1 MGQIASLNLNLWR
14 TAAGAVKWRCALLE
28 TKPDGHYL
36 KSDLPE
42 KPLTIQALVCIN
54 LDTN

>member
-14 TAAGAVKWRCALLE
+14 TAAGAVTWRCALLE
-28 TKPDGHYL
+28 IKPDGHYL

-42 KPLTIQALVCIN
+42 KPLTIQAPVFIN